1 MPFYQVIYLLPKADA
16 EFRGGF
22 RCQVCGAEPTWHPGV
37 ADRPDL
43 PIQLRC
49 DNCLTQCA
57 EFTTTQERDREI
69 AELHEKAVAYNH
81 DITFAKANFHN

>member
-49 DNCLTQCA
+49 DNC
-57 EFTTTQERDREI
+57 